1 MLLLCLIFV
10 LNIIKFNLIEM
21 SDIFS
26 IHYFAF
32 HKEGICFTPAEEKI
46 SYNVWMGASLTVEE
60 NVYCY
65 IEEERDW
72 GVTDEY
78 MWYADDHLELITPL
92 HVL

>member
-1 MLLLCLIFV
+1 
-10 LNIIKFNLIEM
+10 M

-78 MWYADDHLELITPL
+78 M
-92 HVL
+92 